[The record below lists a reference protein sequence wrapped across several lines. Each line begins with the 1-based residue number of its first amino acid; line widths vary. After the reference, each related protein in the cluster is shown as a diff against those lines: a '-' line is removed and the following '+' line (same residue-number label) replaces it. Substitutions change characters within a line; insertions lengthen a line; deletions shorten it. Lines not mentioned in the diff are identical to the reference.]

1 MDAEGERQSVR
12 NDELQNLIVQLER
25 ALAELDDLGF
35 SRIAIAL
42 NEAIELARATRIS
55 FQIGANGVQGLG

>member
-1 MDAEGERQSVR
+1 MDAEGDRQSVR
-12 NDELQNLIVQLER
+12 SDKLQNLIVQLER

-55 FQIGANGVQGLG
+55 FQIGPSGGQRPG

>member
-12 NDELQNLIVQLER
+12 DEKLQTLIVRLELV
-25 ALAELDDLGF
+25 LAELDDLGF
-35 SRIAIAL
+35 GRIAIPL

-55 FQIGANGVQGLG
+55 LQIGPIDS